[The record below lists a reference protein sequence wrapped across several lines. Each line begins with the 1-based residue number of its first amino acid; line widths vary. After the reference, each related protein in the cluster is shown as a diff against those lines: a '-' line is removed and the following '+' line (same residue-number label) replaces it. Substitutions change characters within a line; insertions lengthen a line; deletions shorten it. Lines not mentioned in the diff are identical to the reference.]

1 MYKSLIFLKS
11 LVLRSFYNKNNLL
24 NIFINNT
31 SHKFKFIGSKSFKY
45 FETNEK
51 DVIEIFSRIIS
62 RMDAF
67 INIGAHHGYYCCL
80 AQKKKVPTIAFEPY
94 PPNLKF
100 LYKNLKINNYNKK
113 IEIFPIALSDKIGI
127 CKIFGKDTGAS
138 LLEGWGGQFSNE
150 LIYQSTLDH
159 ILKKRFN
166 NREKILFLIDVEG
179 AEKKILKHA
188 NYFINFSPKP
198 IWIIEITKNKWPGR
212 GGGWGD
218 NPHFI
223 ETFKIFLEKKYYA
236 YSIEH
241 KILIKEFNK
250 KFLNS
255 LPGSNYIFFDKNI
268 QINLY
273 K

>member
-1 MYKSLIFLKS
+1 LKS
-11 LVLRSFYNKNNLL
+11 TVLRIFFNNNLL
-24 NIFINNT
+24 NIFIKNT
-31 SHKFKFIGSKSFKY
+31 LHGFKFTGGGGKSFQY
-45 FETNEK
+45 FEHNEK
-51 DVIEIFSRIIS
+51 DVVKIFNRIIS

-80 AQKKKVPTIAFEPY
+80 AQKKKVPTFAFEPY

-100 LYKNLKINNYNKK
+100 LYKNLMINNYNKK

-127 CKIFGKDTGAS
+127 CKIFGKDSGAS
-138 LLEGWGGQFSNE
+138 LLDGWGGQFSNE
-150 LIYQSTLDH
+150 LVYQSTLDH

-179 AEKKILKHA
+179 SEKKILYQA
-188 NYFINFSPKP
+188 NSFINFSPKP
-198 IWIIEITKNKWPGR
+198 IWIIEITKNKWPG
-212 GGGWGD
+212 GKD
-218 NPHFI
+218 NPFFI

-268 QINLY
+268 QINFY